1 MPVSITLGKFNIEHV
16 TASEDL
22 TIPVLDGVPSMQQI
36 TVQMQQ
42 ALSRALQ
49 LKTGILVIGPK
60 GVGKSTAL
68 DRAFRSHRDGEHQL
82 MAKLP
87 GEYRERRVL
96 RAHGLN
102 SKTGRELLISLLKE
116 VSPGLRD
123 RSLGMRKS
131 DDDLRAELVSA
142 LLNKHYAAVV
152 FDEAEYLNDRAV
164 DQLRKLMADAAER
177 DARRVVVENGREEY
191 RAAGI
196 GVLLV
201 GTKAALDVVRRD
213 ADAGHRWSEVV
224 ELETLAP
231 DAVGDCYLEI
241 FPAFRAHA
249 EEIGLGA
256 WREFCANHVAVGRR
270 LTVDRI
276 VLHTRRYYDTYLSS
290 DLADALPS
298 IAREHVPFNRVLFLY
313 SLDNGELTKAAPA
326 KGKS

>member
-1 MPVSITLGKFNIEHV
+1 MSISITLGKYDAAHV
-16 TASEDL
+16 TASEDF
-22 TIPVLDGVPSMQQI
+22 TIPVLDGVAAMQQL
-36 TVQMQQ
+36 TVKTQQ

-49 LKTGILVIGPK
+49 LKTGVLIIGPK
-60 GVGKSTAL
+60 GAGKSSAL
-68 DRAFRSHRDGEHQL
+68 DRAIRAHREGEQQL
-82 MAKLP
+82 VAKMP

-102 SKTGRELLISLLKE
+102 SKTGRELLFSLLKE

-142 LLNKHYAAVV
+142 LLNKNYSAVV
-152 FDEAEYLNDRAV
+152 FDEAEYLNDRAI
-164 DQLRKLMADAAER
+164 DQLRKIMADAAER

-201 GTKAALDVVRRD
+201 GTKAVLEVVRRD

-231 DAVGDCYLEI
+231 DVVCDCYTEI
-241 FPAFRAHA
+241 FPAFRAHVDDV
-249 EEIGLGA
+249 GLAA

-270 LTVDRI
+270 LTVDKV
-276 VLHTRRYYDTYLSS
+276 VLHARRYYDTYLSS

-298 IAREHVPFNRVLFLY
+298 VAREHIPFNRVLFLY
-313 SLDNGELTKAAPA
+313 TLDNGELTKSTPA
-326 KGKS
+326 KGKA